1 MPRGVL
7 AFFFLVFL
15 FSSPGA
21 VASAETGGPES
32 RRDSGPRPEA
42 GPSKVSIRPKHAAE
56 AGGRGLQ
63 PDVSLI
69 DTPTTSVLD
78 YHGYA
83 TTARFFS
90 SGGVLEHVSFGVF
103 HRLNIGASL
112 NVDRLIGSDSSTRV
126 RAPNVQAKYRF
137 FDGDGWIPSAA
148 VGFDGQGYLYDGT
161 AKRYNHRHR
170 GFFLV
175 ATQELFIPGLQAHPS
190 VNISD
195 FDSNSIYG
203 AIPLSLNFR
212 DWVCLMFEWDSVSD
226 WSHSRINS
234 GLRVYVTP
242 GFHLDFGVRGIGQ
255 GGRFDDGA
263 PRGPERV
270 AQIRYSGNF

>member
-1 MPRGVL
+1 MTSALRAPLALLALVL
-7 AFFFLVFL
+7 SFPL
-15 FSSPGA
+15 P
-21 VASAETGGPES
+21 ASAAETGG
-32 RRDSGPRPEA
+32 A
-42 GPSKVSIRPKHAAE
+42 KVPIRPKHAAE
-56 AGGRGLQ
+56 GGSGSFLQ
-63 PDVSLI
+63 PDTSLI
-69 DTPTTSVLD
+69 DTPTTAVLD
-78 YHGYA
+78 YGGYA
-83 TTARFFS
+83 AATRFFS
-90 SGGVLEHVSFGVF
+90 AGGVLQHVSFGVF

-112 NVDRLIGSDSSTRV
+112 NVDRLIGTDSASRL

-137 FDGDGWIPSAA
+137 YDGEDWIPSAA
-148 VGFDGQGYLYDGT
+148 VGFDGQGHLYDAA

-190 VNISD
+190 INISD

-203 AIPLSLNFR
+203 AIPVSLTIR
-212 DWVCLMFEWDSVSD
+212 DRVCLMAEWDGISD

-242 GFHLDFGVRGIGQ
+242 GFHIDFGVRGIGQ
-255 GGRFDDGA
+255 GGRFDDGS

-270 AQIRYSGNF
+270 VQIKYSGNF